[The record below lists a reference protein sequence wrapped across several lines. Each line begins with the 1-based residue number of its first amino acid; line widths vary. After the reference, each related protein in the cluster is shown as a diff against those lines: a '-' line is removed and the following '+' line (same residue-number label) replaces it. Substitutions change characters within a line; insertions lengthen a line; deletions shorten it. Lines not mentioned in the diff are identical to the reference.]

1 MIKKLI
7 MLMTTMVLVGC
18 GQIENGHV
26 GIETSFGK
34 ISSDKLPAGL
44 YFYNPITTTLHSINI
59 QVSTVTTESEAAS
72 KDLQI
77 VHTAITLNYNISDTD
92 IIDYFKRLGGQQD
105 VLEKNIIKPA
115 TNETF
120 KAIVA
125 EFTAEDLINK
135 RPEVSSKI
143 EKLLLIKLK
152 QYNVNVDSI
161 SVTQF
166 QFSKS
171 FNDAI
176 EAKVTAQ
183 QKILTAQ
190 NDLSRIEVEAKQK
203 IAQADGQA
211 KAMALQKSI
220 VTPELIKLKQIENQN
235 LAIQK
240 WNGQL
245 PQYNGTSLP
254 FIIKE

>member
-1 MIKKLI
+1 MIKTLLI
-7 MLMTTMVLVGC
+7 LMSTATLLGC
-18 GQIENGHV
+18 GQIDNGHV
-26 GIETSFGK
+26 GIQTTFGK
-34 ISSDKLPAGL
+34 ISSEKLPAGL
-44 YFYNPITTTLHSINI
+44 YFYNPAITTLHSINI

-77 VHTAITLNYNISDTD
+77 VHTAITLNYNISESD
-92 IIDYFKRLGGQQD
+92 IVDYFKRLGGKQD
-105 VLEKNIIKPA
+105 VLEENIIKPA

-120 KAIVA
+120 KAVVA

-135 RPEVSSKI
+135 RPEVSHKI
-143 EKLLLIKLK
+143 ESLLLAKLK

-176 EAKVTAQ
+176 ESKVTAQ
-183 QKILTAQ
+183 QNVLKAQ
-190 NDLSRIEVEAKQK
+190 NDLARIEVEAKQK
-203 IAQADGQA
+203 IAQAEGQA
-211 KAMALQKSI
+211 KAMSLQKSI
-220 VTPELIKLKQIENQN
+220 VTPELIQLKQIENQN

-240 WNGQL
+240 WNGAL
-245 PQYNGTSLP
+245 PQYNGTTLP
-254 FIIKE
+254 FIIK